1 MTEKTEEQ
9 KRSTPVNGEAKIT
22 TQAKQDDLVGKVAT
36 VAVVG
41 VGAALISAELIPGIL
56 IGAAAA
62 FLPNFMPK
70 LRQGLR
76 PTVRAGYKFAQKT
89 REVFAEAGEQV
100 QDMVAE
106 ARLEHTQSQAATS
119 DAVGAVQE
127 TATKRRK

>member
-1 MTEKTEEQ
+1 MTEQAEAQ
-9 KRSTPVNGEAKIT
+9 KPSVPLNGEAKSAT
-22 TQAKQDDLVGKVAT
+22 EAKQDDLVGKVAT

-41 VGAALISAELIPGIL
+41 VGAALISVELIPGLL

-70 LRQGLR
+70 LGQSLR
-76 PTVRAGYKFAQKT
+76 PAMRSTVRASYKFAQKT

-106 ARLEHTQSQAATS
+106 ARLEHTQAQATTPGAE
-119 DAVGAVQE
+119 AAVQ
-127 TATKRRK
+127 

>member
-1 MTEKTEEQ
+1 MTEQAEPE
-9 KRSTPVNGEAKIT
+9 SPSIAVNGEAKT
-22 TQAKQDDLVGKVAT
+22 AAQAKQDELVGKVAT

-41 VGAALISAELIPGIL
+41 VGAALISVELIPGLL

-70 LRQGLR
+70 LGQSLR
-76 PTVRAGYKFAQKT
+76 PAMRSTVRAGYKFARKT

-106 ARLEHTQSQAATS
+106 ARLEQTQPEAGATVTES
-119 DAVGAVQE
+119 VVH
-127 TATKRRK
+127 